1 MASVAM
7 VGLTVNGVVAAL
19 SDFLGL
25 LLLRQAGEVCL
36 CSLPLLFL
44 LDAKLLFSHCQ
55 VDLLV
60 LPGPMLVQVAA
71 RALVVLADA
80 ALDQR
85 LVLGTDLSTLMLRG
99 ITLEV
104 TGHWL
109 RLATLPGS
117 LAHAVVC
124 CR

>member
-1 MASVAM
+1 M

-19 SDFLGL
+19 SDFPGL
-25 LLLRQAGEVCL
+25 FPLIQAGEVGL
-36 CSLPLLFL
+36 SPLPLLFL
-44 LDAKLLFSHCQ
+44 LDAQLLFSECQ

-80 ALDQR
+80 AHDQ
-85 LVLGTDLSTLMLRG
+85 VALGADLSTLMLRG

-117 LAHAVVC
+117 LADAVAC

>member
-19 SDFLGL
+19 SDFPGL
-25 LLLRQAGEVCL
+25 FPLLQAGEVCL
-36 CSLPLLFL
+36 CSLPLLFP
-44 LDAKLLFSHCQ
+44 LDAQLLFSECQ

-60 LPGPMLVQVAA
+60 LAGPMLVQVAA
-71 RALVVLADA
+71 RAPVVLADA
-80 ALDQR
+80 ALDLT
-85 LVLGTDLSTLMLRG
+85 LVFGILSTLMLRG

-104 TGHWL
+104 TGLWL

-117 LAHAVVC
+117 LADAVAC